1 MYTLVAVYAVLLL
14 VGGGIATMLIG
25 FSEKNRE
32 GNPSYDQNT
41 RRNVTGL
48 SLYYVIPVALAMIAF
63 IVFIFIRIA

>member
-1 MYTLVAVYAVLLL
+1 MYTLVAVFAVLLL

-63 IVFIFIRIA
+63 IVFIFIRIT

>member
-1 MYTLVAVYAVLLL
+1 MYTLVAVFAVLLL

-63 IVFIFIRIA
+63 IVFIFIKIT